1 MAAQINP
8 AGLRLIVYG
17 IGEPKAGIEGFEP
30 LGGSGLPKTG
40 PKHGQKIVQ
49 THEFQA
55 PPPEGV
61 ERWGRFP
68 SIPTIGQIL
77 GIRAKTGSLN
87 AWSDL
92 ESVRRSHCRR
102 DSFEFEMP

>member
-1 MAAQINP
+1 M
-8 AGLRLIVYG
+8 GR
-17 IGEPKAGIEGFEP
+17 PKAGIEGFEP

-61 ERWGRFP
+61 ERWRRFS
-68 SIPTIGQIL
+68 SISALGLIL
-77 GIRAKTGSLN
+77 DLRAKPDSLN
-87 AWSDL
+87 A
-92 ESVRRSHCRR
+92 
-102 DSFEFEMP
+102 

>member
-1 MAAQINP
+1 M
-8 AGLRLIVYG
+8 GR
-17 IGEPKAGIEGFEP
+17 PKAGIEGFRS
-30 LGGSGLPKTG
+30 LSGWGLAKTG
-40 PKHGQKIVQ
+40 AKHGQKIEAPY
-49 THEFQA
+49 EFEA

-77 GIRAKTGSLN
+77 GLRAKTGSLN

-92 ESVRRSHCRR
+92 ESVRRSHCEIN
-102 DSFEFEMP
+102 SFEFEMP

>member
-1 MAAQINP
+1 M
-8 AGLRLIVYG
+8 GR
-17 IGEPKAGIEGFEP
+17 PKAGIEGFGP
-30 LGGSGLPKTG
+30 LGGLGLPKTG

-61 ERWGRFP
+61 ERCGRFP
-68 SIPTIGQIL
+68 SIPTIEQIL
-77 GIRAKTGSLN
+77 GPRAEADSLN

-92 ESVRRSHCRR
+92 ESVRRSHCAR
-102 DSFEFEMP
+102 DSFEYEKLKQLIALG